1 VSPKQKKPKD
11 PTAISEV
18 QRRRAITNYNK
29 PRISGFA
36 AIPMAAGPDGR
47 RITSPSGWCILSTI
61 LEECF
66 GRRVEKDEPF
76 KEETLPIG
84 MAKLA
89 ELAMIEPRTAQRE
102 LKYMRKHKIIQVQ
115 ESKKGLYV
123 IQPLVRD
130 WASLPDYKPEP
141 MEESTPNEPDE
152 PKTDSEDKA
161 KDKTVTQVT
170 SKPVRVAP
178 GKPSKPV
185 KVECGVTALQFA
197 ADIDAEYSAVV
208 QGGTLLVSLKRWQ
221 AKDGITISKETRS
234 SEINN
239 LVSNSRHPHRTNGTD
254 EKRTE
259 GEKRIEGEQVTG
271 GQSSPGGRGSQSR
284 QGIPPVQKQAR
295 QPQPDITSY
304 HPRSKELADLFD
316 PFLLKSCGKS
326 LSGDHTALLAACE
339 AIQDTDHDFVVK
351 CVVDRAA
358 RPISGPRAAVAI
370 CKEIAHNWKKAKD
383 LPAAKKLPTREEYLA
398 IAAKE
403 RAERLGKK
411 GRVA

>member
-1 VSPKQKKPKD
+1 
-11 PTAISEV
+11 
-18 QRRRAITNYNK
+18 
-29 PRISGFA
+29 
-36 AIPMAAGPDGR
+36 
-47 RITSPSGWCILSTI
+47 
-61 LEECF
+61 
-66 GRRVEKDEPF
+66 
-76 KEETLPIG
+76 
-84 MAKLA
+84 
-89 ELAMIEPRTAQRE
+89 
-102 LKYMRKHKIIQVQ
+102 MRKHKIIQVQ

-152 PKTDSEDKA
+152 PETDSEDKA
-161 KDKTVTQVT
+161 NDKTVTQVT

-221 AKDGITISKETRS
+221 AKDGITISQETRS

-239 LVSNSRHPHRTNGTD
+239 LASNSRHPHRTNGTD

-259 GEKRIEGEQVTG
+259 GETRIEGEQVTG
-271 GQSSPGGRGSQSR
+271 GQSSLGGRGSQSK
-284 QGIPPVQKQAR
+284 QGIPPVQ
-295 QPQPDITSY
+295 
-304 HPRSKELADLFD
+304 HPRAVELSSLFD
-316 PFLLKSCGKS
+316 PLLLKSCGKS

-383 LPAAKKLPTREEYLA
+383 LPAAKKLPTREECLA
-398 IAAKE
+398 MAEKE

>member
-1 VSPKQKKPKD
+1 MATAAQPPLQSKPPVSVRDKWRSK
-11 PTAISEV
+11 
-18 QRRRAITNYNK
+18 TNYK
-29 PRISGFA
+29 AKRLTGYAPISFA
-36 AIPMAAGPDGR
+36 MVAEVGRLSAGKA
-47 RITSPSGWCILSTI
+47 TQLLYVILSAS
-61 LEECF
+61 L
-66 GRRVEKDEPF
+66 GRIVRPDEPF
-76 KEETLPIG
+76 KEN
-84 MAKLA
+84 A
-89 ELAMIEPRTAQRE
+89 ENLKTSELSELCGCDERTIQRE
-102 LKYMRKHKIIQVQ
+102 LTDLKRRSLIAWEQ
-115 ESKKGLYV
+115 SKKGWNN
-123 IQPLVRD
+123 ITPLFRS
-130 WASLPDYKPEP
+130 WASLPDYKAGPVEEPEP
-141 MEESTPNEPDE
+141 EAEQPAENDPA
-152 PKTDSEDKA
+152 KA
-161 KDKTVTQVT
+161 AGERTVLTA
-170 SKPVRVAP
+170 KPVRCAP
-178 GKPSKPV
+178 GRPSKPI
-185 KVECGVTALQFA
+185 KVPCGIVTLQFLD
-197 ADIDAEYSAVV
+197 DIASEFSAVV
-208 QGGTLLVSLKRWQ
+208 EPGGALLVSRRTWK
-221 AKDGITISKETRS
+221 ASDGVVGLPNSVKQTKEMDAVPRQGCRG
-234 SEINN
+234 NG
-239 LVSNSRHPHRTNGTD
+239 NSQERI
-254 EKRTE
+254 E